1 MLNSKTKVAI
11 ITGATGNLG
20 KAVAE
25 KLLINEYH
33 IALVDRNRSE
43 TDNTPDPDN
52 VLLIQSDVLDSTSV
66 DLMVTKVLNK
76 FGKINVLINTVG
88 GYKAGLPLHQT
99 PFETLRFMMD
109 LNALSVFTTCKYV
122 IPHMIE
128 RQSGKIINISSRAG
142 FRGSAKDAAYSAA
155 KSAVI
160 RLTESMSAE
169 LKTYNINVNCILP
182 GTIDTPENRAAMPD
196 RDFNKWVSP
205 ASLADVI
212 FFLCSEESRDIHGAA
227 IPVYGKS

>member
-1 MLNSKTKVAI
+1 
-11 ITGATGNLG
+11 
-20 KAVAE
+20 
-25 KLLINEYH
+25 
-33 IALVDRNRSE
+33 
-43 TDNTPDPDN
+43 
-52 VLLIQSDVLDSTSV
+52 
-66 DLMVTKVLNK
+66 
-76 FGKINVLINTVG
+76 
-88 GYKAGLPLHQT
+88 
-99 PFETLRFMMD
+99 MMD

-128 RQSGKIINISSRAG
+128 QQSGKIINISSRAG
-142 FRGSAKDAAYSAA
+142 LRGSAKDAAYSAA

-169 LKTYNINVNCILP
+169 LKSYNINVNCILP
-182 GTIDTPENRAAMPD
+182 GTIDTPENRTAMPD

-205 ASLADVI
+205 ASLADII